1 MARRGAALPLG
12 APGEAEDAADSS
24 DADTAALVAVDA
36 LASSLPSSSSPAEPL
51 DARAYWLLVL
61 MGAGLLLPW
70 NVVLNA
76 LPFFVNLYSA
86 SGGPGGS
93 PAASYPFLVSSVY
106 SFPAIPAL
114 FLMVFYGDRLA
125 LRTRILGTFAAQA
138 AIMALTPV
146 VAPWSSYAPLALM
159 FVNGVCTGVLQSSLF
174 GLCAPFPP
182 IYAQGMLLGQ
192 GLAGALS
199 SYAQIAVLAAA
210 AAVPGGGSG
219 SGSGSAA
226 ASSGAATAAYA
237 YFSVAAL
244 VMVACCAA
252 YLLFVRLPSTQRF
265 LRGAPAV
272 AGAEDAAAASIAASA
287 ASESGLELRRAGQR
301 DGGEGLAP
309 PEDGDGPKRPLLG
322 ATDAAAPQPSGVLV
336 VLRGIWPQALALFL
350 VFFMTFLVFPGLTI
364 AIPFHG
370 TSAALAA
377 PGNWGIGLLAVFN
390 TFDTV
395 GRFLP
400 GRVLCL
406 SPGWLLPTSLL
417 RFALVPL
424 FVACVR
430 GWAPPALFGADAF
443 SVALVAVFAVGN
455 GYTVSLLRGRS
466 RARALLRTRACARTL
481 SSHGEAPTPRPRN
494 ACRRARSSC
503 WRRLSLRR
511 ATKSALASSSASF

>member
-12 APGEAEDAADSS
+12 APGEAEDAADSP
-24 DADTAALVAVDA
+24 DADTASLVAVDA
-36 LASSLPSSSSPAEPL
+36 LASSSPSSSSPAEPL

-219 SGSGSAA
+219 SA
-226 ASSGAATAAYA
+226 ASTSSAATAAYA

-265 LRGAPAV
+265 LRGAPTA
-272 AGAEDAAAASIAASA
+272 AGAEDAAAAAAASVSA
-287 ASESGLELRRAGQR
+287 AAATESGLELRRAGQR
-301 DGGEGLAP
+301 DGGEGLVP

-322 ATDAAAPQPSGVLV
+322 STDAAAPQPSGVLV

-430 GWAPPALFGADAF
+430 GWALPALFGADAF

-466 RARALLRTRACARTL
+466 SASAVSHARTRARARARNRL
-481 SSHGEAPTPRPRN
+481 SSYNEAPTLRPRD

-503 WRRLSLRR
+503 
-511 ATKSALASSSASF
+511 